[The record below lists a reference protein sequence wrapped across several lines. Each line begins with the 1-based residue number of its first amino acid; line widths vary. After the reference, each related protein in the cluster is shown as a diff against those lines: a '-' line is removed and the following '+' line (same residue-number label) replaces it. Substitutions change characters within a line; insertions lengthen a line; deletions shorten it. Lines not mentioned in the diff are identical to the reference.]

1 MTFYPVA
8 EPEIGKEEEA
18 NVVECIR
25 SNWISSLGKF
35 IGEFETSFSQK
46 FHRQNALTVSNGT
59 TALHLALIGLNIS
72 PGDEVLLPALTFV
85 ACVNAVL
92 YVRR

>member
-59 TALHLALIGLNIS
+59 TALHKARHLRKRQRSMQAAELHHLG
-72 PGDEVLLPALTFV
+72 
-85 ACVNAVL
+85 
-92 YVRR
+92 